1 MRIPVAEAARVLGA
15 RLVGNDAAV
24 CDAVSYDSRTLSR
37 GNLFVAIVAARD
49 GHDFIDDAVRSGCA
63 AVLVSREVPG
73 CSAPQMIVDDTSVAL
88 TRLGR
93 WARDR
98 LAVQVDGRVV
108 GITGSVGKT
117 TTKDFVAAALR
128 SRYVVGASE
137 KSLNN
142 DQGMPVTLLN
152 APDEAQALVLE
163 MGMRGFGEIAR
174 LADLARPNI
183 GIVTRVGES
192 HSERVG
198 GVDGVAK
205 AKSELVQA
213 IPADGTVILNADDP
227 RVAAMRGLTGG
238 VCVTFGASVDADMR
252 IGTVTAHGS
261 SGVSFSYASKWG
273 GGTCT
278 LSVPGRHMVSNAAA
292 ALLAA
297 AVCEVDL
304 AAAAD
309 ALARTELSPMR
320 MAVHRVGGLTVVDD
334 TYNASPTST
343 LAALETLASLP
354 AGRRL
359 AVLGTMAEIDD
370 TERRHREVARRAE
383 ELGIEVVAF
392 GTDLYGTRRID
403 SYDEA
408 LAVVRA
414 LPEGGAVLLKG
425 SRVVGL
431 DHVVRLIRG

>member
-1 MRIPVAEAARVLGA
+1 M
-15 RLVGNDAAV
+15 
-24 CDAVSYDSRTLSR
+24 
-37 GNLFVAIVAARD
+37 
-49 GHDFIDDAVRSGCA
+49 
-63 AVLVSREVPG
+63 
-73 CSAPQMIVDDTSVAL
+73 
-88 TRLGR
+88 
-93 WARDR
+93 
-98 LAVQVDGRVV
+98 
-108 GITGSVGKT
+108 
-117 TTKDFVAAALR
+117 
-128 SRYVVGASE
+128 
-137 KSLNN
+137 
-142 DQGMPVTLLN
+142 
-152 APDEAQALVLE
+152 
-163 MGMRGFGEIAR
+163 
-174 LADLARPNI
+174 
-183 GIVTRVGES
+183 
-192 HSERVG
+192 G